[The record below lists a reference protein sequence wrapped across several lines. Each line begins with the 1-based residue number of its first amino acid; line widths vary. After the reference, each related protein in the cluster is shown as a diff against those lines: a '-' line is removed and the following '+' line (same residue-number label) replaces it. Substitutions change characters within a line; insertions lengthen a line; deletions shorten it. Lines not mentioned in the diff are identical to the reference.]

1 MKQKTKREEFCF
13 SFLTW
18 LYAAFPETYAFAP
31 TRKPVQGSRSNASGP
46 SVPQLSACQEFT
58 LFGRGFSWSD
68 LFCWNVKGLVLEF
81 FCWFTR
87 CFVLW
92 VDIFTSGIAS
102 RQTPH
107 ITGPHSLRCVSSCPA
122 VLQCQ
127 CQSRLSPS
135 LQRMTAEQSDHL
147 LPVHNECQIL
157 KTDRIETLVFPMIID
172 FFKNVKTHSQIISLS
187 PHCYS
192 PPNLVPGSRFLWP
205 GSKWPGPGL
214 VTPRHSE
221 KGPSGAEWQMVSS
234 GEWAPGVSGLWLP
247 KCICGKW
254 LQLRSRDVCY
264 VRDVAPQA
272 GTGPGPT
279 VFTLSQKFSLWF
291 CQVMRNK

>member
-31 TRKPVQGSRSNASGP
+31 TRKPVQGSRSNASDRQSLNCLHVRNLLCLEEDLVDRICFAGM
-46 SVPQLSACQEFT
+46 SKAWC
-58 LFGRGFSWSD
+58 WS
-68 LFCWNVKGLVLEF
+68 F

-264 VRDVAPQA
+264 VRDVAQL
-272 GTGPGPT
+272 
-279 VFTLSQKFSLWF
+279 LSPSGRDWTWPHSLHLITEI
-291 CQVMRNK
+291 